1 MKSFSQILNE
11 IESVLVSRVAGGSV
25 GLRASKHLKN
35 IADDAKDE
43 GKSTKRAVRRIGQI
57 GNDFSVFLSKT
68 TAAPQLVVL
77 VVHRPTN
84 TVAVELTMKR
94 TSKTGSNGWRVTMI
108 TAAKEY
114 RRSQIGF
121 SLAQSLYK
129 FLNEKGYTI
138 VTGGVQSD
146 GGESIWRGL
155 MQDAEAIPNIQV
167 MTPTRM
173 QRFKSGMESGV
184 WLGDAGEAE
193 LEALQGAKRTP
204 EQDKRIRQ
212 LQKIVRT
219 TVSLRGKRGKID
231 PPEVRRTATAGQQFP
246 VGSVWRTENKKWG
259 AKSGGG
265 SVKYFDSRSAAQAF
279 TKTT

>member
-1 MKSFSQILNE
+1 
-11 IESVLVSRVAGGSV
+11 
-25 GLRASKHLKN
+25 LRASKHLKN

-43 GKSTKRAVRRIGQI
+43 GKSTKKAVRRIGQI

-94 TSKTGSNGWRVTMI
+94 SSKTGSSGWRVTMI
-108 TAAKEY
+108 TAGKEY
-114 RRSQIGF
+114 RSSAIGF

-129 FLNEKGYTI
+129 FLNGKGYTI
-138 VTGGVQSD
+138 VTGGVQSA

-155 MQDAEAIPNIQV
+155 MQDAEAMKNIQV

-184 WLGDAGEAE
+184 WLGDSGEAE
-193 LEALQGAKRTP
+193 LEALQGVKRTP
-204 EQDKRIRQ
+204 EQEKRVRQ

-219 TVSLRGKRGKID
+219 TVSLRGKQGKID

-246 VGSVWRTENKKWG
+246 VGTVWRTENKKWG
-259 AKSGGG
+259 AKNESG
-265 SVKYFDSRSAAQAF
+265 SVQYFDSRSAAQAF
-279 TKTT
+279 TKTL